1 MRLLKLLQ
9 LVLLTG
15 LQLATRRDH
24 GPVQAKHW
32 VFYWPWLKSLMI
44 QAIKRSH
51 SLMQHQP
58 LLLTQLDCTTNQSE
72 SQEFEW

>member
-1 MRLLKLLQ
+1 MRLLELLQ

-32 VFYWPWLKSLMI
+32 VFYWPWLKPLMI
-44 QAIKRSH
+44 QAIQRSPP
-51 SLMQHQP
+51 LIQHQP
-58 LLLTQLDCTTNQSE
+58 LLLTQPDSTMNQSV
-72 SQEFEW
+72 SQEFE